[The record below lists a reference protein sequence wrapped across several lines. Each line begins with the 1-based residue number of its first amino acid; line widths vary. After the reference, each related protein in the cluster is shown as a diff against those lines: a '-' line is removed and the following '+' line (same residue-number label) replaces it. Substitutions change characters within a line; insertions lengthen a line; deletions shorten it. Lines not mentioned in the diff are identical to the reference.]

1 MKNQESMR
9 STELAY
15 LLWCTGFFGACGV
28 HRFYA
33 GKYGTGL
40 LWLLTGGLLGI
51 GQFLDLFFIPGMI
64 EKRNLKYQLS
74 YGGVPQ
80 KRLTE
85 ELVIKDI
92 PRSQLTQ
99 KISPKQ
105 SDTYTIL
112 RLAKTNPKGV
122 TLADCVLALEKP
134 IAEVKS
140 LVNELYQEGLLT
152 IDNDL
157 ETGAIVYKII

>member
-1 MKNQESMR
+1 MKNQEPIR
-9 STELAY
+9 STGLAY

-33 GKYGTGL
+33 GKYGSGL

-64 EKRNLKYQLS
+64 EKKNLKYQLS
-74 YGGVPQ
+74 QGGVPQ
-80 KRLTE
+80 QRLTE
-85 ELVIKDI
+85 EFVIKDR
-92 PRSQLTQ
+92 PRNQLVQ
-99 KISPKQ
+99 KIPPKQ

-112 RLAKTNPKGV
+112 RLAKKHPKGV
-122 TLADCVLALEKP
+122 TLADCVIATEKP
-134 IAEVKS
+134 VAEVKT
-140 LVNELYQEGLLT
+140 LLNELYQDGLLN

>member
-1 MKNQESMR
+1 MKNQEPIR
-9 STELAY
+9 STGLAY

-51 GQFLDLFFIPGMI
+51 GQFLDLFFIPGMV
-64 EKRNLKYQLS
+64 EKKNLKYQLS
-74 YGGVPQ
+74 QGGVPQ
-80 KRLTE
+80 QRLTE
-85 ELVIKDI
+85 EFVIQDRPRNHLV
-92 PRSQLTQ
+92 Q
-99 KISPKQ
+99 KIPPKQ

-112 RLAKTNPKGV
+112 RLAKSQKQGV
-122 TLADCVLALEKP
+122 TLADCVIATEKP
-134 IAEVKS
+134 VAEVKK
-140 LVNELYQEGLLT
+140 LLNELYHDGLLN

>member
-1 MKNQESMR
+1 MKNQEPIK
-9 STELAY
+9 STGLAY
-15 LLWCTGFFGACGV
+15 LLWCTGLFGVCGV

-33 GKYGTGL
+33 GNYMSGL

-64 EKRNLKYQLS
+64 EKKNLKYQLS
-74 YGGVPQ
+74 QGGVPQ

-85 ELVIKDI
+85 ELVIKDMPRNQLRQRI
-92 PRSQLTQ
+92 P
-99 KISPKQ
+99 PKQ

-112 RLAKTNPKGV
+112 RLAKTNPRGV
-122 TLADCVLALEKP
+122 TLADCVLATEQP
-134 IAEVKS
+134 IADVKKM
-140 LVNELYQEGLLT
+140 LNELYQEGLLN

-157 ETGAIVYKII
+157 ETGAVVYKII

>member
-1 MKNQESMR
+1 MKNQEHIR
-9 STELAY
+9 STGLAY

-33 GKYGTGL
+33 GKYASGV

-51 GQFLDLFFIPGMI
+51 GQFLDLFFLPGMI
-64 EKRNLKYQLS
+64 EKKNLRYQLS
-74 YGGVPQ
+74 QAGVPQ

-85 ELVIKDI
+85 ELVIRDMPKNK
-92 PRSQLTQ
+92 LVQ
-99 KISPKQ
+99 KIPPKQ

-112 RLAKTNPKGV
+112 RLAKTNPRGV
-122 TLADCVLALEKP
+122 SVADCVIATEKP
-134 IAEVKS
+134 IAEVKK
-140 LVNELYQEGLLT
+140 LLNELYHEGLLN

-157 ETGAIVYKII
+157 ETGAVVYKIV

>member
-1 MKNQESMR
+1 MKNQEPLR
-9 STELAY
+9 STGLAY

-33 GKYGTGL
+33 GKYASGI

-64 EKRNLKYQLS
+64 EKKNLKYQLS
-74 YGGVPQ
+74 QGGVPQ

-85 ELVIKDI
+85 ELVIRDM
-92 PRSQLTQ
+92 PRNQLVQ
-99 KISPKQ
+99 KIPPKK

-112 RLAKTNPKGV
+112 KLAKTNPRGV
-122 TLADCVLALEKP
+122 SVADCVIATEKP
-134 IAEVKS
+134 IAEVKK
-140 LVNELYQEGLLT
+140 LLNELYHEGLLN

-157 ETGAIVYKII
+157 ETGAVVYKIV

>member
-1 MKNQESMR
+1 MKNQEHIR
-9 STELAY
+9 STGLAY

-33 GKYGTGL
+33 GKYASGV

-51 GQFLDLFFIPGMI
+51 GQFLDLFFLPGMI
-64 EKRNLKYQLS
+64 EKKNLRYQLS
-74 YGGVPQ
+74 QAGVPQ

-85 ELVIKDI
+85 ELVIRDMPKNK
-92 PRSQLTQ
+92 LVQ
-99 KISPKQ
+99 KIPPKQ

-112 RLAKTNPKGV
+112 RLAKTNPRGV
-122 TLADCVLALEKP
+122 SVADCVIATEKP
-134 IAEVKS
+134 IAEVKK
-140 LVNELYQEGLLT
+140 LLNELYHEGLLK

-157 ETGAIVYKII
+157 ETGAVVYKIV